1 MEKAEKELL
10 DELKNFDMTTLY
22 QKGSYIDFF
31 VQNYWTQGYIL
42 KNRQNNKY
50 DIAFMLNQNQLKAIG
65 DISSKFF
72 GFFGENSFK
81 QEIMPRGI
89 CFNKELYQM
98 QTKQILQYFNIK
110 LKKANIELN
119 NDLKSK
125 KKVKN
130 KTDSG
135 KKETNK
141 SNDEKPDKEI
151 NEEQN
156 KEIKNDSN
164 KANEEENNNKI
175 NDNNKIE
182 NNINELNNLNLKK
195 NNENI
200 NEKNKNGE
208 NLETISLEKEQ
219 DKNKNTETISSSVTS
234 TEGKTN
240 ESSISSEN
248 NNGKENNN
256 NNENNNKNNKD
267 NNSENNI
274 ENKNNNNNSSNQKL
288 NILTKLDKNG
298 NPVNVSGYYT
308 FQFLGGFLLDCL
320 ILINNDLASIEI
332 DPSLKDLMLL
342 SLDVAIYVTD
352 FVRKNINKLKSAVN
366 NRKLTIVSQTHAILA
381 SFELIL
387 NNFSELFQYD
397 FSIYP
402 QIDEKMKTYANNC
415 YSILKES
422 QESSAIP
429 LKLLIDLINF
439 LVNENVRYSITNF
452 SENQV
457 YKVFLTHIENMNE
470 NELKNIKNNELMR
483 SYCSYIVEHTFKHP
497 KMTNVNTCYYSF
509 LINCL
514 KCNSLEKKMSA
525 LNDINDI
532 IENRSR
538 YDKIDQEFF
547 NFFVKKNKILDFFFE
562 ESIHEELLKRS
573 NIIFKYLASFNK
585 LSDDILEK
593 LIKEQKND
601 AMKNILCDV
610 ISELPSEKKNL
621 TFNHLINNLN
631 FDENKSDIEYIS
643 RLTESCFSSS
653 NYDMYQKLI
662 EKFSNKK
669 EKEKEEK
676 EKEKEEKNGEK
687 DAAHPD
693 NEKEEKEAENEKDKK
708 EKDEY
713 QNYYGLTLLFD
724 YIIKDFND
732 KKSFDKNNVNFAIEA
747 FNHIIQFA
755 SNIESKDVTHFMDL
769 LFDNIKSN
777 EKHNSVVQSLIMIK
791 KLLYKF
797 YEQKEG
803 EEIVKK
809 LDDKYHIISLIV
821 NDLIS
826 YIDKLP
832 KEEDFVINDTE
843 IYEGI
848 YSHKINIEERLDLIF
863 IFVKGEHIDYSLKI
877 ESEHIEKLYKLFKP
891 KKFKKEME
899 RLLNSLSRNL
909 IYIDNETIK
918 SFYKDILLNPKEFD
932 IINFTDLYTLN
943 IIIDL
948 FYKIN
953 HDNNMIIGYGKKLRV
968 IGQSIEGFDLL
979 FDILINNKN
988 RIIQGKICNLLCDL
1002 CLNLKDFKT
1011 NPEKYW
1017 QFFIDKI
1024 TNLFIK
1030 VNNENNING
1039 LNGIINLID
1048 IIYNHCCDFNGI
1060 VPDKNDTHQV
1070 ENPFEL
1076 YQFHC
1081 GTKKHKD
1088 YKIRVGKIDT
1098 IYEMRWKIGYYYDI
1112 PVNNVVFVDKNGKK
1126 YSFIDDNEN
1135 FFSIFPPNEYSRDG
1149 SLVQIKVFEISGI
1162 LFQIKDNPKKLIEEN
1177 ENILKILIEN
1187 LSIDKNLEN
1196 DIKQKIYN
1204 IIRKFPNDSYIDKN
1218 IKTFGMKEKIPD
1230 EFVKRN
1236 FNYDNIYILSYNLHC
1251 FDFYIKNKN
1260 KKSDENTEKEK
1271 EEFLDNF
1278 IGFQDGEKLLYGI
1291 LLESTIDY
1299 ENICYIQFECIIDII
1314 NLIIYINKYKND
1326 KKINQKNYEY
1336 VFDNIGLDVL
1346 LKKLSDIII
1355 YILKIKYNEI
1365 SENHYTSS
1373 NINYKIILTCDSC
1386 KLLDTIINF
1395 IDDINSENK
1404 TNYLNY
1410 LLINQ
1415 NLFKE
1420 IFLFNYI
1427 TCKEEKL
1434 IEILHNYF
1442 LKNIFEVQNITQ
1454 MYLEIMFI
1462 PDVFKYLIENDM
1474 DGNYFKMLTSIM
1486 QKCNFIN
1493 KPKKENNEEKG
1504 KKHNITNNEKAISN
1518 TKQDNIQTEKNNN
1531 NNENK
1536 NENKKETE
1544 NIKSMDDDNNKEK
1557 EKDKEN
1563 QNKEEKEENLPPK
1576 VEENKE
1582 TTKEEKVEKK
1592 EENNKDKDKDKEG
1605 KEESK
1610 NDNVE
1615 NVINKEETVNDKKED
1630 KFISQFKILIDLI
1643 IEHINLI
1650 YERKINKEDILSTTL
1665 NKDNNNITNYDNSY
1679 YSEKQQ
1685 DLIKNN
1691 KIEGIISFLQSI
1703 LNLSPELL
1711 VEYLLSKV
1719 DIIDLFLNKCILS
1732 KCNLNPLESK
1742 KPLCNYT
1749 PSQDSVFQLII
1760 FILRNIS
1767 PSQNKNLY
1775 FDIVNLL
1782 SKYHQIGFWKT
1793 NSIKNWELET
1803 SEINKQKYI
1812 GLKNMSSI
1820 CYMNSILQQIFM
1832 IPMLRET
1839 LLSIENPDKNNVL
1852 YQLQLLFSSLKLYE
1866 SQYYDPA
1873 SFVVA
1878 NKLSFYEQ
1886 MDADEY
1892 FGIFIDKIESDIKNL
1907 YMNENKYKDLFRFF
1921 FGIKALDEL
1930 KFVDC
1935 GHKRYNEFFY
1945 NNIQLEV
1952 KGFNNL
1958 NSSLKNY
1965 FKTEIMDGENKINC
1979 EGCNMKRT
1987 CHKRQIFKS
1996 LPNILVIN
2004 LKRFEFD
2011 YNTMLKSKLDNYFEF
2026 PFELDM
2032 KEYLIENHQEINT
2045 KYELTGITIH
2055 FGFSDYGHYYDLIKS
2070 PDGKWYKF
2078 NDNCVYEFDEKEIP
2092 HEAFGEKDCE
2102 DDFIKDIEDKD
2113 SGQNTA
2119 YILIYKKQNFDVDSI
2134 ENISKNYLCNL
2145 ASPPYDKFS
2154 NINKDI
2160 KTIINTQMFKFWTI
2174 QSIVSPAYQNF
2185 VINLLKIDLVQN
2197 ISNKSKKFHSQLFNI
2212 LKSDGY
2218 EIQNKIEKKTDNKI
2232 FEFGLKYFF
2241 NVVLRIAIKQKDREY
2256 RDYLPMFIELIK
2268 VYIENDVNKAK
2279 FILEEFSNAEI
2290 INEYL
2295 VYCPTKSGTMASDE
2309 IINFSFKKLY
2319 EEVLLSKNKNDDDI
2333 NFIFKFINTY
2343 VLFIS
2348 YNINTISIENVNAT
2362 FYKILRITSSQIFI
2376 NYLKEKKL
2384 EKWLLSFFNDDDDE
2398 DDDEEMYLNAI
2409 LSEEEFPKL
2418 KSSHKILA
2426 EKLMTFDGNKIDD
2439 KENDIEI
2446 DIDRQNLNRL
2456 KDTSGNIQLIK
2467 RLYCDFQNIE

>member
-10 DELKNFDMTTLY
+10 DELKNFDITTLY
-22 QKGSYIDFF
+22 QKGSYIDFLF
-31 VQNYWTQGYIL
+31 QNYWTQGYIA

-50 DIAFMLNQNQLKAIG
+50 DITFILNQNQMKGIQ
-65 DISSKFF
+65 DVSSKFF

-81 QEIMPRGI
+81 QEILPRGV
-89 CFNKELYQM
+89 CFNKDLYQM
-98 QTKQILQYFNIK
+98 QPKQILQYFHIK
-110 LKKANIELN
+110 LKKVNFELN
-119 NDLKSK
+119 NNLKPK

-141 SNDEKPDKEI
+141 INNEKLEKDIND
-151 NEEQN
+151 EQN
-156 KEIKNDSN
+156 KGIKNNSD
-164 KANEEENNNKI
+164 KTNEEETNNKI
-175 NDNNKIE
+175 GDNNKIE
-182 NNINELNNLNLKK
+182 NNINELNNLNLKN

-200 NEKNKNGE
+200 NEKNKNGDKAE
-208 NLETISLEKEQ
+208 LINLEKEQ
-219 DKNKNTETISSSVTS
+219 DKNKNIETISSSVTS

-256 NNENNNKNNKD
+256 NNENNNKNSKTN
-267 NNSENNI
+267 ENNG
-274 ENKNNNNNSSNQKL
+274 ENKNNNNNSPNQKL
-288 NILTKLDKNG
+288 KFLTKLDKNG
-298 NPVNVSGYYT
+298 NPVNISGYYT
-308 FQFLGGFLLDCL
+308 YQFLGGFLLDCL
-320 ILINNDLASIEI
+320 ILINNDLASIEL
-332 DPSLKDLMLL
+332 DTSLKDLLLL

-352 FVRKNINKLKSAVN
+352 FVSKNINKLKSAIN

-415 YSILKES
+415 YSILEES
-422 QESSAIP
+422 QELSALP

-439 LVNENVRYSITNF
+439 LVNDNVRYSITDF

-470 NELKNIKNNELMR
+470 NELKNIKNNDLMR
-483 SYCSYIVEHTFKHP
+483 TYCGYIVEHTFKHP
-497 KMTNVNTCYYSF
+497 RMTNVNICYYSF

-532 IENRSR
+532 IDNISR

-547 NFFVKKNKILDFFFE
+547 NFFVKKHKILDFFFE
-562 ESIHEELLKRS
+562 ESIHEELLKRA

-585 LSDDILEK
+585 LSDEILEK

-610 ISELPSEKKNL
+610 ISELPSDKKNL
-621 TFNHLINNLN
+621 TFNHLIKNLN

-653 NYDMYQKLI
+653 NYDVYQKLI

-669 EKEKEEK
+669 EKEKKKEEKDAPHPNNEKEQK
-676 EKEKEEKNGEK
+676 EKEKEN
-687 DAAHPD
+687 
-693 NEKEEKEAENEKDKK
+693 DKK
-708 EKDEY
+708 DNDEY

-732 KKSFDKNNVNFAIEA
+732 KKPFDKNNVNFAIEN

-755 SNIESKDVTHFMDL
+755 SNIESKDITHFMDL

-777 EKHNSVVQSLIMIK
+777 EKHNSVVQSLLMIK

-803 EEIVKK
+803 EEIIKK

-821 NDLIS
+821 NDLIF
-826 YIDKLP
+826 YINKLP
-832 KEEDFVINDTE
+832 KEEDFVINDNE

-891 KKFKKEME
+891 KRLKKEME
-899 RLLNSLSRNL
+899 RLLNSLTRNL
-909 IYIDNETIK
+909 IYIENETIK
-918 SFYKDILLNPKEFD
+918 SFYNDILLNPKEFD

-943 IIIDL
+943 LIIDL

-968 IGQSIEGFDLL
+968 IGQNIEGFDLL
-979 FDILINNKN
+979 FDILVNNKN
-988 RIIQGKICNLLCDL
+988 RIIQGEICNLLCNL
-1002 CLNLKDFKT
+1002 CLNLKDYKT

-1030 VNNENNING
+1030 VNDENNING

-1048 IIYNHCCDFNGI
+1048 IIYNHSYEFNGVI
-1060 VPDKNDTHQV
+1060 PDKNDTHQV

-1112 PVNNVVFVDKNGKK
+1112 PVNNVVLVDKNGKK

-1135 FFSIFPPNEYSRDG
+1135 FFDIFPPNEYSHDG
-1149 SLVQIKVFEISGI
+1149 SLVQINVFEINDI
-1162 LFQIKDNPKKLIEEN
+1162 LFQIKNNPKNLIEEN
-1177 ENILKILIEN
+1177 GNILKILIEN
-1187 LSIDKNLEN
+1187 LSNDKNLEN

-1204 IIRKFPNDSYIDKN
+1204 IIRKFPNESYIDKN
-1218 IKTFGMKEKIPD
+1218 IKTFGMKEKISD
-1230 EFVKRN
+1230 EIIKKN
-1236 FNYDNIYILSYNLHC
+1236 FNYNNIYILSYNLHC
-1251 FDFYIKNKN
+1251 FDFYIKKMT
-1260 KKSDENTEKEK
+1260 KKTDENAAKEK

-1278 IGFQDGEKLLYGI
+1278 IEFQDGEKLLYNI

-1314 NLIIYINKYKND
+1314 NLIIYVNKYKND
-1326 KKINQKNYEY
+1326 KNINKKNYEY
-1336 VFDNIGLDVL
+1336 VLDNVGLDIL

-1355 YILKIKYNEI
+1355 YILKIKYDEI
-1365 SENHYTSS
+1365 SDNNYTSS
-1373 NINYKIILTCDSC
+1373 NINYKLILTCDSC
-1386 KLLDTIINF
+1386 KLLETIIHF

-1434 IEILHNYF
+1434 SEILHKYF
-1442 LKNIFEVQNITQ
+1442 LKNIFEEQNITQ

-1474 DGNYFKMLTSIM
+1474 NGNYFKMLTSIM
-1486 QKCNFIN
+1486 RKCNFIN
-1493 KPKKENNEEKG
+1493 KPKNENNEEKETE
-1504 KKHNITNNEKAISN
+1504 KKMTNNEKEATN
-1518 TKQDNIQTEKNNN
+1518 TKQEGEQTEKNNGS
-1531 NNENK
+1531 NNENRNEIKEESSNGKSK
-1536 NENKKETE
+1536 N
-1544 NIKSMDDDNNKEK
+1544 DDNS
-1557 EKDKEN
+1557 KDKEN
-1563 QNKEEKEENLPPK
+1563 QIKEI
-1576 VEENKE
+1576 KE
-1582 TTKEEKVEKK
+1582 TEEKK
-1592 EENNKDKDKDKEG
+1592 ESNKDEKEVEKDKEG
-1605 KEESK
+1605 KEENK
-1610 NDNVE
+1610 KEGNE
-1615 NVINKEETVNDKKED
+1615 NVINFGEDASDKKED
-1630 KFISQFKILIDLI
+1630 KFISQFKIIIDLI

-1650 YERKINKEDILSTTL
+1650 YEQKLNKEDILSTKL
-1665 NKDNNNITNYDNSY
+1665 NKDKSNNTINILSNSC

-1742 KPLCNYT
+1742 QPLCNYT
-1749 PSQDSVFQLII
+1749 SSQDSVFQLII

-1767 PSQNKNLY
+1767 PSKNKNLY
-1775 FDIVNLL
+1775 YDIVNLL

-1803 SEINKQKYI
+1803 SEINKQKYT

-1820 CYMNSILQQIFM
+1820 CYLNSILQQIFM

-1892 FGIFIDKIESDIKNL
+1892 FGMFIDKIESDLKNL
-1907 YMNENKYKDLFRFF
+1907 YMNENKYKELFRFF

-1958 NSSLKNY
+1958 TSSLKNY

-2011 YNTMLKSKLDNYFEF
+2011 YNTMLKSKLNNYFEF

-2078 NDNCVYEFDEKEIP
+2078 NDNYVTEFDEKEIP

-2102 DDFIKDIEDKD
+2102 DDFMKDIEDKD

-2160 KTIINTQMFKFWTI
+2160 KTIINIQMFKFWTI

-2197 ISNKSKKFHSQLFNI
+2197 MSSKSKRFHFQLFNI
-2212 LKSDGY
+2212 LKNDGY
-2218 EIQNKIEKKTDNKI
+2218 QIQNKKEKKTDNKI

-2241 NVVLRIAIKQKDREY
+2241 NVVIRIAIKPKERE
-2256 RDYLPMFIELIK
+2256 YLPMFIEILK
-2268 VYIENDVNKAK
+2268 VYIENDVSKAK
-2279 FILEEFSNAEI
+2279 FILEEFSNTEI

-2295 VYCPTKSGTMASDE
+2295 VYCPTKSGTMATDE
-2309 IINFSFKKLY
+2309 IINYSFKKLY
-2319 EEVLLSKNKNDDDI
+2319 DDVILNKSKNDDDI
-2333 NFIFKFINTY
+2333 NFILNFINTY

-2362 FYKILRITSSQIFI
+2362 FYKILRVTSSQIFI

-2384 EKWLLSFFNDDDDE
+2384 EKWLLSFFNDDDD
-2398 DDDEEMYLNAI
+2398 DDEDEEMYLNAI

-2418 KSSHKILA
+2418 KSNHKILA

-2439 KENDIEI
+2439 KENDNNNEI
-2446 DIDRQNLNRL
+2446 DKQYLNRL

-2467 RLYCDFQNIE
+2467 RLYYDFQIIE

>member
-1 MEKAEKELL
+1 MEKTEKELL
-10 DELKNFDMTTLY
+10 DELKNFDITTLY
-22 QKGSYIDFF
+22 QKGSYIDFLI
-31 VQNYWTQGYIL
+31 QNFWTQGYIL
-42 KNRQNNKY
+42 KNHQNNKY
-50 DIAFMLNQNQLKAIG
+50 DIAFILNQNQVKAIG
-65 DISSKFF
+65 EISSKFF

-81 QEIMPRGI
+81 QETMPRSI
-89 CFNKELYQM
+89 CFNKDLYQM
-98 QTKQILQYFNIK
+98 LPKQILQLFNFK
-110 LKKANIELN
+110 LKKTNIELN

-125 KKVKN
+125 KKVNNKN
-130 KTDSG
+130 DSG
-135 KKETNK
+135 KKDINK
-141 SNDEKPDKEI
+141 SNDEKSNKDINGKSDKDI
-151 NEEQN
+151 NNEKI
-156 KEIKNDSN
+156 KEIKNSTD
-164 KANEEENNNKI
+164 KTNEEEINNKI

-182 NNINELNNLNLKK
+182 NNELNNLNLKNK
-195 NNENI
+195 NENI

-208 NLETISLEKEQ
+208 NVEANNLEKEQ
-219 DKNKNTETISSSVTS
+219 DKNKSSETISTSATS
-234 TEGKTN
+234 TERKTN

-256 NNENNNKNNKD
+256 NNENNSKNNKE
-267 NNSENNI
+267 NNSENNT
-274 ENKNNNNNSSNQKL
+274 ENKNNSLNQKL
-288 NILTKLDKNG
+288 NFLTKLDKNG

-332 DPSLKDLMLL
+332 DQNLKDLMLL
-342 SLDVAIYVTD
+342 SLDVAIYVTE
-352 FVRKNINKLKSAVN
+352 FVCKNINKLRSAIN

-402 QIDEKMKTYANNC
+402 QIDEKLKNYANNC

-429 LKLLIDLINF
+429 FKLLIDLINF
-439 LVNENVRYSITNF
+439 LVNENVRYSITDF
-452 SENQV
+452 DENQV

-470 NELKNIKNNELMR
+470 SELKNIKNNELMR
-483 SYCSYIVEHTFKHP
+483 NYCRYIVQHTFKHP
-497 KMTNVNTCYYSF
+497 KMINANTCYYSF

-525 LNDINDI
+525 LNDINDL
-532 IENRSR
+532 IENRAR
-538 YDKIDQEFF
+538 FDKIDQEFY

-621 TFNHLINNLN
+621 TFNHLIKNLN

-662 EKFSNKK
+662 EKYSNKK
-669 EKEKEEK
+669 EKEEKKE
-676 EKEKEEKNGEK
+676 EK

-693 NEKEEKEAENEKDKK
+693 NEKKEKEKQNDKK
-708 EKDEY
+708 ENDEY

-732 KKSFDKNNVNFAIEA
+732 KKPFDKNNVNFAIEA

-755 SNIESKDVTHFMDL
+755 SNIESKDITHFMDL

-777 EKHNSVVQSLIMIK
+777 EKHNSVIQSLLMIK

-832 KEEDFVINDTE
+832 KEEDFIINENE

-877 ESEHIEKLYKLFKP
+877 GSEHIEKLYKLFKP

-909 IYIDNETIK
+909 IYIENETIK
-918 SFYKDILLNPKEFD
+918 SFYNDILLNPKEFD

-953 HDNNMIIGYGKKLRV
+953 HDNNMLIGYGKKLRV
-968 IGQSIEGFDLL
+968 LGQNIEGFDLL
-979 FDILINNKN
+979 FDILVNNKN
-988 RIIQGKICNLLCDL
+988 RIIQEKICKLLCDL
-1002 CLNLKDFKT
+1002 CLNLKDYKT

-1048 IIYNHCCDFNGI
+1048 IIYNHSCDFNGI
-1060 VPDKNDTHQV
+1060 IPDKNDTHQV
-1070 ENPFEL
+1070 EEPFEL

-1112 PVNNVVFVDKNGKK
+1112 PVNNVVLVDKNGKK

-1135 FFSIFPPNEYSRDG
+1135 FFDIFPPNEYSHDG
-1149 SLVQIKVFEISGI
+1149 SFVQIKVFEITDI
-1162 LFQIKDNPKKLIEEN
+1162 LFQIKNNPKKLIEEN

-1204 IIRKFPNDSYIDKN
+1204 IIRKFPNESYIDKN
-1218 IKTFGMKEKIPD
+1218 IKAFGMKEKISD
-1230 EFVKRN
+1230 EIIKKN

-1251 FDFYIKNKN
+1251 FDFYIKNKT
-1260 KKSDENTEKEK
+1260 KKTDENAEKEK

-1278 IGFQDGEKLLYGI
+1278 IGFQDGEKLLYDI
-1291 LLESTIDY
+1291 LLESTINY

-1326 KKINQKNYEY
+1326 KNINKKNYEY
-1336 VFDNIGLDVL
+1336 LFDNIGLDVL

-1355 YILKIKYNEI
+1355 YILKIKYNDINED
-1365 SENHYTSS
+1365 NYTSS
-1373 NINYKIILTCDSC
+1373 NINYKIILICDSC
-1386 KLLDTIINF
+1386 KLLDTIIHF

-1404 TNYLNY
+1404 TYYLNY

-1442 LKNIFEVQNITQ
+1442 LKNIFEVQKITQ

-1474 DGNYFKMLTSIM
+1474 NGNYFKMLTSII

-1493 KPKKENNEEKG
+1493 KPKKENINDEKV
-1504 KKHNITNNEKAISN
+1504 ITN
-1518 TKQDNIQTEKNNN
+1518 TKQDNDQSVNNNTN
-1531 NNENK
+1531 NNENR
-1536 NENKKETE
+1536 NEIKEENSKIINKEL
-1544 NIKSMDDDNNKEK
+1544 DNNKDS
-1557 EKDKEN
+1557 EKDKKN
-1563 QNKEEKEENLPPK
+1563 QNDTEKEEKLHQK
-1576 VEENKE
+1576 AEENKE
-1582 TTKEEKVEKK
+1582 IKENIDASKVENEEKK
-1592 EENNKDKDKDKEG
+1592 EANDKDKEG
-1605 KEESK
+1605 KEERK
-1610 NDNVE
+1610 KDGIE
-1615 NVINKEETVNDKKED
+1615 NVINKDENVSVKKED
-1630 KFISQFKILIDLI
+1630 KFINQFKILIDLI

-1650 YERKINKEDILSTTL
+1650 YEQKINKEDILSTNL
-1665 NKDNNNITNYDNSY
+1665 NKEKNNNTINILSNSC

-1742 KPLCNYT
+1742 QPLCNYT
-1749 PSQDSVFQLII
+1749 SSQDSVFQLII
-1760 FILRNIS
+1760 FILRNTS

-1793 NSIKNWELET
+1793 NSIRNWELET

-1820 CYMNSILQQIFM
+1820 CYLNSILQQIFM

-1839 LLSIENPDKNNVL
+1839 LLSIENPDKDNVL
-1852 YQLQLLFSSLKLYE
+1852 YQLQLLFSALKLYE

-1873 SFVVA
+1873 SFVLA

-1892 FGIFIDKIESDIKNL
+1892 FGIFIDKIENDIKNL
-1907 YMNENKYKDLFRFF
+1907 YMNDNKYKDLFRFF

-2078 NDNCVYEFDEKEIP
+2078 NDNCVYEFDEKDIP
-2092 HEAFGEKDCE
+2092 HEAFGEKECE
-2102 DDFIKDIEDKD
+2102 DDFIKDLEDKD

-2119 YILIYKKQNFDVDSI
+2119 YILIYKKHNFDVDSI

-2160 KTIINTQMFKFWTI
+2160 KTIINIQMFKFWTI
-2174 QSIVSPAYQNF
+2174 QSIVSPGYQNF

-2197 ISNKSKKFHSQLFNI
+2197 ISIKSKKFHSQLFNI
-2212 LKSDGY
+2212 LESDGY
-2218 EIQNKIEKKTDNKI
+2218 KIQNKIEKKTDNKI

-2241 NVVLRIAIKQKDREY
+2241 NVVLRIAIKPKDREY
-2256 RDYLPMFIELIK
+2256 LPTFIEIIK

-2279 FILEEFSNAEI
+2279 FILEEFSNTEV

-2295 VYCPTKSGTMASDE
+2295 VYCPIKSSTMATDE

-2319 EEVLLSKNKNDDDI
+2319 EDAVLSKNKNDDDI
-2333 NFIFKFINTY
+2333 DFILKFINTY

-2348 YNINTISIENVNAT
+2348 YNINTLSIENVNAT
-2362 FYKILRITSSQIFI
+2362 FYKILRTSSSHIFI

-2384 EKWLLSFFNDDDDE
+2384 EKWLMSFFNDDDDE
-2398 DDDEEMYLNAI
+2398 DEDEEMYLNAI

-2426 EKLMTFDGNKIDD
+2426 EKMMTFDGNKIDD
-2439 KENDIEI
+2439 KENENDM
-2446 DIDRQNLNRL
+2446 DRQNLSRL
-2456 KDTSGNIQLIK
+2456 KDTSGNMQLIK

>member
-1 MEKAEKELL
+1 MEKTEKELL
-10 DELKNFDMTTLY
+10 DELKNFDITTLY
-22 QKGSYIDFF
+22 QKGSYIDFLI
-31 VQNYWTQGYIL
+31 QNFWTQGYIL
-42 KNRQNNKY
+42 KNHQNNKY
-50 DIAFMLNQNQLKAIG
+50 DIAFILNQNQVKAIG
-65 DISSKFF
+65 EISSKFF

-81 QEIMPRGI
+81 QETMPRGI
-89 CFNKELYQM
+89 CFNKDLYQM
-98 QTKQILQYFNIK
+98 LPKQILQLFNFK

-125 KKVKN
+125 KKINNKN
-130 KTDSG
+130 DSG
-135 KKETNK
+135 KKDINK
-141 SNDEKPDKEI
+141 SNDEKSNKDINGKSDKDI
-151 NEEQN
+151 NNEQN
-156 KEIKNDSN
+156 KEIKNNID
-164 KANEEENNNKI
+164 KTNEEEINNKI

-182 NNINELNNLNLKK
+182 NNELNNLNLKNK
-195 NNENI
+195 NENI

-208 NLETISLEKEQ
+208 NVEPNNLEKEQ
-219 DKNKNTETISSSVTS
+219 DKNKSTETISTSATS
-234 TEGKTN
+234 TERKTN

-256 NNENNNKNNKD
+256 NNNNENNSKNNKE
-267 NNSENNI
+267 NNSENNT
-274 ENKNNNNNSSNQKL
+274 ENKNNSLNQKL
-288 NILTKLDKNG
+288 NFLTKLDKNG

-332 DPSLKDLMLL
+332 DQNLKDLMLL
-342 SLDVAIYVTD
+342 SLDVAIYVTE
-352 FVRKNINKLKSAVN
+352 FVCKNINKLRSAIN

-402 QIDEKMKTYANNC
+402 QIDEKLKNYANNC

-429 LKLLIDLINF
+429 FKLLIDLINF
-439 LVNENVRYSITNF
+439 LVNENVRYSITDF
-452 SENQV
+452 DENQV
-457 YKVFLTHIENMNE
+457 YKVFLAHIENMNE
-470 NELKNIKNNELMR
+470 SELKNIKNNELMR
-483 SYCSYIVEHTFKHP
+483 NYCRYIVQHTFKHP
-497 KMTNVNTCYYSF
+497 KMINANTCYYSF

-525 LNDINDI
+525 LNDINDL
-532 IENRSR
+532 IENRAR
-538 YDKIDQEFF
+538 FDKIDQEFY

-621 TFNHLINNLN
+621 TFNHLIKNLN

-662 EKFSNKK
+662 EKYSNI
-669 EKEKEEK
+669 K

-693 NEKEEKEAENEKDKK
+693 NEKKEKEEQNDKK
-708 EKDEY
+708 ENDEY

-732 KKSFDKNNVNFAIEA
+732 KKPFDKNNVNFAIEA

-755 SNIESKDVTHFMDL
+755 SNIESKDITHFMDL

-777 EKHNSVVQSLIMIK
+777 EKHNSVIQSLLMIK

-832 KEEDFVINDTE
+832 KEEDFIINENE

-863 IFVKGEHIDYSLKI
+863 IFVKGELIDYSLKI
-877 ESEHIEKLYKLFKP
+877 GSEHIEKLYKLFKP

-909 IYIDNETIK
+909 IYIDNEAIK
-918 SFYKDILLNPKEFD
+918 SFYNDILLNPKEFD

-968 IGQSIEGFDLL
+968 LGQNIEGFDLL
-979 FDILINNKN
+979 FDILVNNKN
-988 RIIQGKICNLLCDL
+988 RIIQEKICKLLCDL
-1002 CLNLKDFKT
+1002 CLNLKDYKT

-1048 IIYNHCCDFNGI
+1048 IIYNHSCDFNGI
-1060 VPDKNDTHQV
+1060 IPDKNDTHQV
-1070 ENPFEL
+1070 EEPFEL

-1112 PVNNVVFVDKNGKK
+1112 PVNNVVLVDKNGKK

-1135 FFSIFPPNEYSRDG
+1135 FFDIFPPNEYSHDG
-1149 SLVQIKVFEISGI
+1149 SFVQIKVFEITDI
-1162 LFQIKDNPKKLIEEN
+1162 LFQIKNNPKKLIEEN

-1204 IIRKFPNDSYIDKN
+1204 IIRKFPNESYIDKN
-1218 IKTFGMKEKIPD
+1218 IKSFGMKEKISD
-1230 EFVKRN
+1230 EIIKKN

-1251 FDFYIKNKN
+1251 FDFFIKNKT

-1278 IGFQDGEKLLYGI
+1278 IGFQDGEKLLYDI
-1291 LLESTIDY
+1291 LLESTINY

-1326 KKINQKNYEY
+1326 KNINKKNYEY
-1336 VFDNIGLDVL
+1336 LFDNIGLDVL

-1355 YILKIKYNEI
+1355 YILKIKYNDINED
-1365 SENHYTSS
+1365 HYTSS
-1373 NINYKIILTCDSC
+1373 NINYKIILICDSC
-1386 KLLDTIINF
+1386 KLLDTIIHF

-1404 TNYLNY
+1404 TYYLNY

-1442 LKNIFEVQNITQ
+1442 LKNIFEVQKITQ

-1474 DGNYFKMLTSIM
+1474 NGNYFKMLTSII

-1493 KPKKENNEEKG
+1493 KPKKENINDEKV
-1504 KKHNITNNEKAISN
+1504 ITS
-1518 TKQDNIQTEKNNN
+1518 TKQDSDHSKN

-1536 NENKKETE
+1536 NEIKENNS
-1544 NIKSMDDDNNKEK
+1544 NIITKELENNKDS
-1557 EKDKEN
+1557 EKDKKN
-1563 QNKEEKEENLPPK
+1563 QNDKEKEENLNQK
-1576 VEENKE
+1576 EDENKE
-1582 TTKEEKVEKK
+1582 IKENIEASKIENEEKK
-1592 EENNKDKDKDKEG
+1592 EENDKGKEG

-1610 NDNVE
+1610 KDGIE
-1615 NVINKEETVNDKKED
+1615 NVINKDVNVSDKKED

-1650 YERKINKEDILSTTL
+1650 YEQKINKEDILSTNL
-1665 NKDNNNITNYDNSY
+1665 NKEKNNNTINILSNSC

-1685 DLIKNN
+1685 NLIKNN

-1732 KCNLNPLESK
+1732 KCNLNPLESEQ
-1742 KPLCNYT
+1742 PLCNYT
-1749 PSQDSVFQLII
+1749 STQDSVFQLII

-1767 PSQNKNLY
+1767 PSKNKNLY

-1793 NSIKNWELET
+1793 NSIRNWELET

-1820 CYMNSILQQIFM
+1820 CYLNSILQQIFM

-1839 LLSIENPDKNNVL
+1839 LLSIENPDKDNVL
-1852 YQLQLLFSSLKLYE
+1852 FQLQLLFSALKLYE
-1866 SQYYDPA
+1866 SQCYDPA

-1892 FGIFIDKIESDIKNL
+1892 FGIFIDKIENDIKNL
-1907 YMNENKYKDLFRFF
+1907 YMNDNKYKDLFRFF

-2078 NDNCVYEFDEKEIP
+2078 NDNCVYEFDEKDIP
-2092 HEAFGEKDCE
+2092 HEAFGEKECE

-2119 YILIYKKQNFDVDSI
+2119 YILIYKKHNFDVDSI

-2160 KTIINTQMFKFWTI
+2160 KTIINIQMFKFWTI
-2174 QSIVSPAYQNF
+2174 QSIVSPGYQNF

-2197 ISNKSKKFHSQLFNI
+2197 ISIKSKRFHSQLFNI
-2212 LKSDGY
+2212 LESDGY
-2218 EIQNKIEKKTDNKI
+2218 KIQNKIENKTDHKI

-2241 NVVLRIAIKQKDREY
+2241 NVVLRIAIKPKDREY
-2256 RDYLPMFIELIK
+2256 LPTFIEIIK

-2279 FILEEFSNAEI
+2279 FILEEFSNTEI

-2295 VYCPTKSGTMASDE
+2295 VYCPIKSSTMATDE

-2319 EEVLLSKNKNDDDI
+2319 EDAVLSKNKNDDDI
-2333 NFIFKFINTY
+2333 DFILKFINTY

-2348 YNINTISIENVNAT
+2348 YNINTLSIENVNAT
-2362 FYKILRITSSQIFI
+2362 FYKILRTSSSHIFI

-2384 EKWLLSFFNDDDDE
+2384 EKWLMSFFNDDDDE
-2398 DDDEEMYLNAI
+2398 DEDEEMYLNAI

-2426 EKLMTFDGNKIDD
+2426 EKLMTFEGNKIDE
-2439 KENDIEI
+2439 KENDNEM
-2446 DIDRQNLNRL
+2446 DKQYLNRL
-2456 KDTSGNIQLIK
+2456 KDTSGNVQLIK
-2467 RLYCDFQNIE
+2467 RLYCDFQLIE

>member
-10 DELKNFDMTTLY
+10 DELKNFDITTLY
-22 QKGSYIDFF
+22 QKGSYIDFLF
-31 VQNYWTQGYIL
+31 QNYWTQGYIL
-42 KNRQNNKY
+42 RNRQNNKY
-50 DIAFMLNQNQLKAIG
+50 DIAFMLNQNQIKAVG
-65 DISSKFF
+65 EISSKFF

-81 QEIMPRGI
+81 QETMPRGM

-98 QTKQILQYFNIK
+98 QPKQILQLFNIK

-119 NDLKSK
+119 DLKSK
-125 KKVKN
+125 KKVKS

-135 KKETNK
+135 KKDTNK
-141 SNDEKPDKEI
+141 SNDEKSDKDI
-151 NEEQN
+151 NDEKN
-156 KEIKNDSN
+156 KEIKNNSD
-164 KANEEENNNKI
+164 KVNEEETN
-175 NDNNKIE
+175 NNKIE
-182 NNINELNNLNLKK
+182 NNINELNNLNLK
-195 NNENI
+195 NENI
-200 NEKNKNGE
+200 NEKNKNGD
-208 NLETISLEKEQ
+208 NIETINLEKEQ

-248 NNGKENNN
+248 NNGKENS
-256 NNENNNKNNKD
+256 NNENNNINNKE
-267 NNSENNI
+267 NSEN
-274 ENKNNNNNSSNQKL
+274 KNNNNSSNQKL

-298 NPVNVSGYYT
+298 NPVNVTGYYT

-320 ILINNDLASIEI
+320 ILINNDIASIEI
-332 DPSLKDLMLL
+332 DPSLKDLLL
-342 SLDVAIYVTD
+342 LCLDAAIYVAE
-352 FVRKNINKLKSAVN
+352 FVCKNINKLKSAIN

-397 FSIYP
+397 FSSYP
-402 QIDEKMKTYANNC
+402 QIDEKMKNYANNC
-415 YSILKES
+415 YLILKES

-439 LVNENVRYSITNF
+439 LANENVRYSITAF

-457 YKVFLTHIENMNE
+457 YKIFLIHIENMNE
-470 NELKNIKNNELMR
+470 NELKNIKNNELMK
-483 SYCSYIVEHTFKHP
+483 SYCRYIVEHVFKHP
-497 KMTNVNTCYYSF
+497 KIINVNTCYYSF

-532 IENRSR
+532 IENRAR
-538 YDKIDQEFF
+538 CDKIDAEFY

-621 TFNHLINNLN
+621 TFNHLIKNLN

-653 NYDMYQKLI
+653 NYDVYQKLI

-669 EKEKEEK
+669 EKE
-676 EKEKEEKNGEK
+676 EKEEKNGEK
-687 DAAHPD
+687 DAVDPD
-693 NEKEEKEAENEKDKK
+693 NEKEEKDNDKK

-732 KKSFDKNNVNFAIEA
+732 KKPFDKNNVNFAIEA

-755 SNIESKDVTHFMDL
+755 SNIESKDITHFMDL

-777 EKHNSVVQSLIMIK
+777 EKHNSIVQSLLMIK

-809 LDDKYHIISLIV
+809 MDDKYHIISLIV

-826 YIDKLP
+826 YINKLP
-832 KEEDFVINDTE
+832 KEEDFVVNDNE

-909 IYIDNETIK
+909 IYIENETIK
-918 SFYKDILLNPKEFD
+918 SFYNDILLNPNEFD

-979 FDILINNKN
+979 FDILVNNKN
-988 RIIQGKICNLLCDL
+988 RIIQEKICKLLCDL
-1002 CLNLKDFKT
+1002 CLNLKDYKT

-1048 IIYNHCCDFNGI
+1048 IIYNHSCDFNGI
-1060 VPDKNDTHQV
+1060 IPDKNDTHQV
-1070 ENPFEL
+1070 EDPFEL

-1088 YKIRVGKIDT
+1088 YKIRVGKVDT

-1112 PVNNVVFVDKNGKK
+1112 PVNNVVFGDKNGKK

-1135 FFSIFPPNEYSRDG
+1135 FFEIFPPNEYTHEG
-1149 SLVQIKVFEISGI
+1149 SLVQIKVFEITDM

-1204 IIRKFPNDSYIDKN
+1204 IIRKFPNESYIDKN
-1218 IKTFGMKEKIPD
+1218 IKTFGMKEKISD
-1230 EFVKRN
+1230 EIIKKN

-1260 KKSDENTEKEK
+1260 NGENAEKEK
-1271 EEFLDNF
+1271 EEFLNNF
-1278 IGFQDGEKLLYGI
+1278 IVFQDGEKLLYDI

-1326 KKINQKNYEY
+1326 KNINKKNYEY
-1336 VFDNIGLDVL
+1336 IFDNIGLDIL

-1365 SENHYTSS
+1365 SENNYTSS
-1373 NINYKIILTCDSC
+1373 NINYKIILICDSC
-1386 KLLDTIINF
+1386 KLLDTIIHF

-1474 DGNYFKMLTSIM
+1474 NGNYFKMLTSIM

-1493 KPKKENNEEKG
+1493 KPKKEKETKNEE
-1504 KKHNITNNEKAISN
+1504 IS
-1518 TKQDNIQTEKNNN
+1518 TDPKQDNAQKEKINNS

-1536 NENKKETE
+1536 NKNEIKEENSDIIKKDEDKDKANENK
-1544 NIKSMDDDNNKEK
+1544 
-1557 EKDKEN
+1557 
-1563 QNKEEKEENLPPK
+1563 NKEEKEEKLQQK
-1576 VEENKE
+1576 EEENVE
-1582 TTKEEKVEKK
+1582 VNKVEKE
-1592 EENNKDKDKDKEG
+1592 EENDKDKEG
-1605 KEESK
+1605 KK
-1610 NDNVE
+1610 E
-1615 NVINKEETVNDKKED
+1615 NKSDDIENIINKDENINDKKED

-1643 IEHINLI
+1643 IEHINHI
-1650 YERKINKEDILSTTL
+1650 YEQTINKEDILSTSL
-1665 NKDNNNITNYDNSY
+1665 NKDKDKNNNSINNLSNNF
-1679 YSEKQQ
+1679 YSEKQK

-1742 KPLCNYT
+1742 QPLCNYT
-1749 PSQDSVFQLII
+1749 SSQDSVFQLVI

-1767 PSQNKNLY
+1767 PSENKHKNLY
-1775 FDIVNLL
+1775 FDIINLL

-1793 NSIKNWELET
+1793 NSVKNWELET

-1873 SFVVA
+1873 SFVIA

-2078 NDNCVYEFDEKEIP
+2078 NDNCVIEFDEKEIP

-2102 DDFIKDIEDKD
+2102 DDFIKDMEDKD

-2160 KTIINTQMFKFWTI
+2160 KTIINIQMFKFWTI
-2174 QSIVSPAYQNF
+2174 QSIVSPPYQNF

-2197 ISNKSKKFHSQLFNI
+2197 ISTRSKKFHSQLFNI

-2218 EIQNKIEKKTDNKI
+2218 EIQNEPEKKTDNKI
-2232 FEFGLKYFF
+2232 FQFGLKYFF
-2241 NVVLRIAIKQKDREY
+2241 NVVLRIAIKPKERE
-2256 RDYLPMFIELIK
+2256 YLPMFLEIIK
-2268 VYIENDVNKAK
+2268 TYIENDVDKAK
-2279 FILEEFSNAEI
+2279 FILEEFSNTEI

-2295 VYCPTKSGTMASDE
+2295 VYCPTKSGTMATDE

-2319 EEVLLSKNKNDDDI
+2319 EDAILNKSKNDDNI
-2333 NFIFKFINTY
+2333 SFILKFINTY

-2362 FYKILRITSSQIFI
+2362 FYKILRISSSQIFI

-2384 EKWLLSFFNDDDDE
+2384 EKWLLSFFNDDDD
-2398 DDDEEMYLNAI
+2398 DDEDEEMYLNAI

-2426 EKLMTFDGNKIDD
+2426 EKMMTFDGNKIDD
-2439 KENDIEI
+2439 KENENDM
-2446 DIDRQNLNRL
+2446 DRQNLSRL
-2456 KDTSGNIQLIK
+2456 KDTSGNMQLIK

>member
-1 MEKAEKELL
+1 MEKTEKELL
-10 DELKNFDMTTLY
+10 DELKNFDITTLY
-22 QKGSYIDFF
+22 QKGSYIDFLI
-31 VQNYWTQGYIL
+31 QNFWTQGYIL
-42 KNRQNNKY
+42 KNHQNNKY
-50 DIAFMLNQNQLKAIG
+50 DIAFILNQNQVKAIG
-65 DISSKFF
+65 EISSKFF

-81 QEIMPRGI
+81 QETMPRSI
-89 CFNKELYQM
+89 CFNKDLYQM
-98 QTKQILQYFNIK
+98 LPKQILQLFNFK
-110 LKKANIELN
+110 LKKTNIELN

-125 KKVKN
+125 KKVNNKN
-130 KTDSG
+130 DSG
-135 KKETNK
+135 KKDINK
-141 SNDEKPDKEI
+141 SNDEKSNKDINGKSDKDI
-151 NEEQN
+151 NNEQI
-156 KEIKNDSN
+156 KEIKNNTD
-164 KANEEENNNKI
+164 KTNEEEINNKI

-182 NNINELNNLNLKK
+182 NNELNNLNLKNK
-195 NNENI
+195 NENI

-208 NLETISLEKEQ
+208 NIEPNNLEKEQ
-219 DKNKNTETISSSVTS
+219 DKNKSTETISTSATS
-234 TEGKTN
+234 TERKTN

-256 NNENNNKNNKD
+256 NNENNSKNNKE
-267 NNSENNI
+267 NNSENNT
-274 ENKNNNNNSSNQKL
+274 ENKNNSLNQKL
-288 NILTKLDKNG
+288 NFLTKLDKNG

-332 DPSLKDLMLL
+332 DQNLKDLMLL
-342 SLDVAIYVTD
+342 SLDVAIYVTE
-352 FVRKNINKLKSAVN
+352 FVCKNINKLRSAIN

-402 QIDEKMKTYANNC
+402 QIDEKLKNYANNC

-429 LKLLIDLINF
+429 FKLLIDLINF
-439 LVNENVRYSITNF
+439 LVNENVRYSITDF
-452 SENQV
+452 DENQV

-470 NELKNIKNNELMR
+470 SELKNIKNNELMR
-483 SYCSYIVEHTFKHP
+483 NYCRYIVQHTFKHP
-497 KMTNVNTCYYSF
+497 KMINANTCYYSF

-525 LNDINDI
+525 LNDINDL
-532 IENRSR
+532 IENRAR
-538 YDKIDQEFF
+538 FDKIDQEFY

-621 TFNHLINNLN
+621 TFNHLIKNLN

-662 EKFSNKK
+662 EKYSNKK
-669 EKEKEEK
+669 EKEEKKE
-676 EKEKEEKNGEK
+676 EK

-693 NEKEEKEAENEKDKK
+693 NEKKEKEKQNDKK
-708 EKDEY
+708 ENDEY

-732 KKSFDKNNVNFAIEA
+732 KKPFDKNNVNFAIEA

-755 SNIESKDVTHFMDL
+755 SNIESKDITHFMDL

-777 EKHNSVVQSLIMIK
+777 EKHNSVIQSLLMIK

-832 KEEDFVINDTE
+832 KEEDFVINDNE

-877 ESEHIEKLYKLFKP
+877 GSEHIEKLYKLFKP

-909 IYIDNETIK
+909 IYIENEAIK
-918 SFYKDILLNPKEFD
+918 SFYNDILLNPKEFD

-968 IGQSIEGFDLL
+968 LGQNIEGFDLL
-979 FDILINNKN
+979 FDILVNNKN
-988 RIIQGKICNLLCDL
+988 RIIQEKICNLLCDL
-1002 CLNLKDFKT
+1002 CLNLKDYKT
-1011 NPEKYW
+1011 TPEKYW

-1030 VNNENNING
+1030 VNDENNING

-1048 IIYNHCCDFNGI
+1048 IIYNHSCDFNGI
-1060 VPDKNDTHQV
+1060 IPDKNDTHQV
-1070 ENPFEL
+1070 EEPFEL

-1112 PVNNVVFVDKNGKK
+1112 PVNNVVLVDKNGKK

-1135 FFSIFPPNEYSRDG
+1135 FFDIFPPNEYSHDG
-1149 SLVQIKVFEISGI
+1149 SFVQIKVFEITDI
-1162 LFQIKDNPKKLIEEN
+1162 LFQIKNNPKKLIEEN

-1204 IIRKFPNDSYIDKN
+1204 IIRKFPNESYIDKN
-1218 IKTFGMKEKIPD
+1218 IKAFGMKEKISD
-1230 EFVKRN
+1230 EIIKKN

-1251 FDFYIKNKN
+1251 FDFYIKNKT
-1260 KKSDENTEKEK
+1260 KKTDENAEKEK

-1278 IGFQDGEKLLYGI
+1278 IGFQDGEKLLYDI
-1291 LLESTIDY
+1291 LLESTINY

-1326 KKINQKNYEY
+1326 KNINKKNYEY
-1336 VFDNIGLDVL
+1336 LFDNIGLDVL

-1355 YILKIKYNEI
+1355 YILKIKYNDINED
-1365 SENHYTSS
+1365 NYTSS
-1373 NINYKIILTCDSC
+1373 NINYKIILICDSC
-1386 KLLDTIINF
+1386 KLLDTIIHF

-1404 TNYLNY
+1404 TYYLNY

-1442 LKNIFEVQNITQ
+1442 LKNIFEVQKITQ

-1474 DGNYFKMLTSIM
+1474 NGNYFKMLTSII

-1493 KPKKENNEEKG
+1493 KPKKENINDEKV
-1504 KKHNITNNEKAISN
+1504 ITN
-1518 TKQDNIQTEKNNN
+1518 TKQDNDQSVNNNTN
-1531 NNENK
+1531 NNENR
-1536 NENKKETE
+1536 NEIKEENSKIINKEL
-1544 NIKSMDDDNNKEK
+1544 DNNKDS

-1563 QNKEEKEENLPPK
+1563 QNCTEKEEKLQRK
-1576 VEENKE
+1576 TEENKE
-1582 TTKEEKVEKK
+1582 IKENIDANKVENEEKK
-1592 EENNKDKDKDKEG
+1592 EDNDKDKEG

-1610 NDNVE
+1610 KDGIE
-1615 NVINKEETVNDKKED
+1615 SVINKDENVSDKKED
-1630 KFISQFKILIDLI
+1630 KFINQFKILIDLI

-1650 YERKINKEDILSTTL
+1650 YEQKINKEDILSTNL
-1665 NKDNNNITNYDNSY
+1665 NKEKNNNTINILSNSC

-1742 KPLCNYT
+1742 QPLCNYT
-1749 PSQDSVFQLII
+1749 SSQDSVFQLII
-1760 FILRNIS
+1760 FILRNTS

-1793 NSIKNWELET
+1793 NSIRNWELET

-1820 CYMNSILQQIFM
+1820 CYLNSILQQIFM

-1839 LLSIENPDKNNVL
+1839 LLSIENPDKDNVL
-1852 YQLQLLFSSLKLYE
+1852 YQLQLLFSALKLYE

-1892 FGIFIDKIESDIKNL
+1892 FGIFIDKIENDIKNL
-1907 YMNENKYKDLFRFF
+1907 YMNDNKYKDLFRFF

-2078 NDNCVYEFDEKEIP
+2078 NDNCVYEFDEKDIP
-2092 HEAFGEKDCE
+2092 HEAFGEKECE

-2119 YILIYKKQNFDVDSI
+2119 YILIYKKHNFDVDSI

-2160 KTIINTQMFKFWTI
+2160 KTIINIQMFKFWTI
-2174 QSIVSPAYQNF
+2174 QSIVSPGYQNF

-2197 ISNKSKKFHSQLFNI
+2197 ISIKSKKFHSQLFNI
-2212 LKSDGY
+2212 LESDGY
-2218 EIQNKIEKKTDNKI
+2218 KIQNKIEKKTDNKI

-2241 NVVLRIAIKQKDREY
+2241 NVVLRIAIKPKDREY
-2256 RDYLPMFIELIK
+2256 LPTFIEIIK

-2279 FILEEFSNAEI
+2279 FILEEFSNTEI

-2295 VYCPTKSGTMASDE
+2295 VYCPIKSSTMATDE

-2319 EEVLLSKNKNDDDI
+2319 EDAVLSKNKNDDDI
-2333 NFIFKFINTY
+2333 DFILKFINTY

-2348 YNINTISIENVNAT
+2348 YNINTLSIENVNAT
-2362 FYKILRITSSQIFI
+2362 FYKILRTSSSHIFI

-2384 EKWLLSFFNDDDDE
+2384 EKWLMSFFNDDDDE
-2398 DDDEEMYLNAI
+2398 DEDEEMYLNAI

-2426 EKLMTFDGNKIDD
+2426 EKLMTFEGNKIDE
-2439 KENDIEI
+2439 KENDNEM
-2446 DIDRQNLNRL
+2446 DKQYLNRL
-2456 KDTSGNIQLIK
+2456 KDTSGNVQLIK
-2467 RLYCDFQNIE
+2467 RLYCDFQLIE